1 MESFEQL
8 LDQIDGFIR
17 KYYKNQLLRG
27 VLLFVTV
34 FLITFLF
41 TTVFE
46 FTLRFNSFIR
56 GFLFFGFLLTN
67 GFLLYRFFL
76 VPFFKLSSF
85 GKRISRE
92 QAADIIGK
100 FFPSISDRLKNTL
113 QLQNDLLENVGNI
126 ELLKASV
133 NQRSN
138 ALKLVPFHTAI
149 NLRENKR
156 YLKFLLPVF
165 LLFIL
170 IGISA
175 PHVYKDSVERVVHF
189 TKIYKEKAPFTFV
202 LTNKSFTIEEGKD
215 LKIDVLVA
223 GKVLPENVYLSSENG
238 KFLMKKTGK
247 NTYSSTIKKVK
258 TSGFFHFE
266 ANDFL
271 SDSYKVNVFGKA
283 TIGKLQA
290 TLIYPTYLNRSN
302 ETIQNVGDLTIPE
315 GTLVNWSVLSKN
327 SKYVDFISNGKR
339 FHFSKNGFKLSQTY
353 KNSSIIKLNYANLY
367 FPKVDSTVFNVTVVK
382 DAYPTIQV
390 SQLKD
395 SLSDG
400 LHYFKGLASD
410 DYGLTHLK
418 FVYSIINEKGIVKT
432 NVLPVQSVSGTE
444 NTFDFAV
451 DFRRE
456 AVQLND
462 RIDYYFEVVDN
473 DGVNGNKKARSSV
486 YSYKL
491 PSLDELNETRDED
504 QQQIKTNLDDLLKRS
519 KDFQKNLQK
528 LKKEALNAK
537 SSDWN
542 KMNQLNQLKEEQK
555 SIVESLEKLQNK
567 IDKSSKEQN
576 QLSEIDK
583 QLLEKQEQIDKLLEQ
598 LMDDELKKLLDD
610 LQNLLQE
617 KDKDELKDKLDQLD
631 QSSEKMKNQL
641 DRSLEMLKKLQLNE
655 KIDAIEKELR
665 SLSKDQK
672 DLKNETLKNDTPK
685 DKLEEKQQK
694 INDQFDQLKE
704 DLKEMEKLNEELSD
718 KMDIK
723 TPEDLKNDTDQN
735 LKEAKEQLEKN
746 KKNKATEKQ
755 EKASDNLEKMA
766 DQLNQQQEEAN
777 KQEEEED
784 INSLRAILDNL
795 LTLSVGQEY
804 LLVKFP
810 KLNSNDPLY
819 KRLGRKQRSIID
831 ETKMVRDSLLALA
844 KRQPKIA
851 SFVDKELNTLN
862 ANHKLSLEDLDEHD
876 LRKLNIHQQTAM
888 TSFNNLAL
896 LLNESLQSMQQQM
909 QMKMDGN
916 GSCSKPGKGKPKPGG
931 SSPGDMKQLL
941 KKQLDQLKKGSNPGG
956 KQPGDK
962 DGQGTKAGGSSG
974 SNPFGLSNKETAKM
988 AAEQTALRMK
998 LEELK
1003 NQLNKEG
1010 KGKGNQLNP
1019 LINELEKQ
1027 EKDLINRN
1035 FSNDIIERQKNI
1047 LTRLL
1052 ESEKALMER
1061 GFEEKRESKSGNNLP
1076 NGNQIRFD
1084 EYNKQK
1090 LKQIELLYSVDPVFK
1105 QYYLDKANQY
1115 FNQNF

>member
-34 FLITFLF
+34 FLFSFLF

-46 FTLRFNSFIR
+46 FTLRFNTFIR
-56 GFLFFGFLLTN
+56 GLLFFSFLLTN
-67 GFLLYRFFL
+67 GVLLYRFFL
-76 VPFFKLSSF
+76 IPLFKLTSF
-85 GKRISRE
+85 GNRISRE

-100 FFPSISDRLKNTL
+100 FFPGISDRLKNTL
-113 QLQNDLLENVGNI
+113 QLQNNLAENVGNI

-138 ALKLVPFHTAI
+138 SLKLVPFHTAV
-149 NLRENKR
+149 NFSENKR

-170 IGISA
+170 IGIAA

-189 TKIYKEKAPFTFV
+189 TKIYKEKAPFHFV
-202 LTNKSFTIEEGKD
+202 LSDNRFTIEEGKD
-215 LKIDVLVA
+215 LKIDVLVK
-223 GKVLPENVYLSSENG
+223 GNVLPDNVYLSSENG

-247 NTYSSTIKKVK
+247 NSFSSTIKKVK

-271 SDSYKVNVFGKA
+271 SDSYKVNVYGKA

-290 TLIYPTYLNRSN
+290 TLIYPSYLNRSN
-302 ETIQNVGDLTIPE
+302 ETIQNVGDLTVPE
-315 GTLVNWSVLSKN
+315 GTQVNWSVLSKN

-339 FHFSKNGFKLSQTY
+339 YHFNKNGFKLNQTY
-353 KNSSIIKLNYANLY
+353 RSSSIIKLNYANLF
-367 FPKVDSTVFNVTVVK
+367 FPKIDSTVFNVSVVK
-382 DAYPTIQV
+382 DAYPTVQV
-390 SQLKD
+390 AQLKD

-400 LHYFKGLASD
+400 LHYFKGLVSD
-410 DYGLTHLK
+410 DYGLTQLK
-418 FVYSIINEKGIVKT
+418 FVYSIINDKGVVKT
-432 NVLPVQSVSGTE
+432 NVMPVQSVSGTE

-473 DGVNGNKKARSSV
+473 DGVNGNKKARSAV

-491 PSLDELNETRDED
+491 PSLDELNETRDND

-610 LQNLLQE
+610 LQKLLQE
-617 KDKDELKDKLDQLD
+617 NNKEELKDKLDKLD

-665 SLSKDQK
+665 NLSKDQK
-672 DLKNETLKNDTPK
+672 ELQNETLKNETPK
-685 DKLEEKQQK
+685 DKLEDQQQK

-723 TPEDLKNDTDQN
+723 TPEELKNETDQN
-735 LKEAKEQLEKN
+735 LQDAKEQLQKN
-746 KKNKATEKQ
+746 KKNKASEKQ

-795 LTLSVGQEY
+795 LTLSVAQEY

-810 KLNSNDPLY
+810 KLNANDPLY

-831 ETKMVRDSLLALA
+831 ETRMIRDSLLALA

-862 ANHKLSLEDLDEHD
+862 SNHELSLEDLDERD
-876 LRKLNIHQQTAM
+876 LRKLNVHQQTAM

-941 KKQLDQLKKGSNPGG
+941 KKQLDQLKKGSSPGG

-962 DGQGTKAGGSSG
+962 DGLGTKPGGSSG
-974 SNPFGLSNKETAKM
+974 SNPLGLSNKETAKM

-1003 NQLNKEG
+1003 KQLNKEG

-1035 FSNDIIERQKNI
+1035 FSNDLIERQQNI

-1061 GFEEKRESKSGNNLP
+1061 GFEEKRESKSGNNFP

-1090 LKQIELLYSVDPVFK
+1090 LKQIELLYTVDPVFK